1 MGMIDTNITITA
13 SVTTKMSCSF
23 YHVMTITTIA
33 ANTNVDNSTNITN
46 VVMSGNA
53 NHIFAIGL
61 YFTNQQLVMETKAN
75 PEVSNTLIPSTKTLG
90 SFSIGCWIIAEQ
102 KLRSK
107 HKFTIYIHYRVT
119 FSICSARSSSQTK
132 VAVNNSFNLNM
143 IAGSEK
149 LTLGCNK
156 HHGCM
161 TSTSPR

>member
-102 KLRSK
+102 KLTSLRYTYIIALHSEFVKQDRLQKRRSPL
-107 HKFTIYIHYRVT
+107 KFLLI
-119 FSICSARSSSQTK
+119 
-132 VAVNNSFNLNM
+132 
-143 IAGSEK
+143 
-149 LTLGCNK
+149 
-156 HHGCM
+156 
-161 TSTSPR
+161 

>member
-107 HKFTIYIHYRVT
+107 HKFAIYIYIIALHSEFVKQDRLQKR
-119 FSICSARSSSQTK
+119 RSPLK
-132 VAVNNSFNLNM
+132 FLL
-143 IAGSEK
+143 I
-149 LTLGCNK
+149 
-156 HHGCM
+156 
-161 TSTSPR
+161 

>member
-102 KLRSK
+102 KLTSLRYTYIIALHSEFVKQDRLQKRRSPLK
-107 HKFTIYIHYRVT
+107 ILLI
-119 FSICSARSSSQTK
+119 
-132 VAVNNSFNLNM
+132 
-143 IAGSEK
+143 
-149 LTLGCNK
+149 
-156 HHGCM
+156 
-161 TSTSPR
+161 

>member
-1 MGMIDTNITITA
+1 MIDTNITITA

-102 KLRSK
+102 KLTSLRYTYIIALHSEFVKQDRLQKRRSPLK
-107 HKFTIYIHYRVT
+107 ILLI
-119 FSICSARSSSQTK
+119 
-132 VAVNNSFNLNM
+132 
-143 IAGSEK
+143 
-149 LTLGCNK
+149 
-156 HHGCM
+156 
-161 TSTSPR
+161 